1 MSTNSIFAGTI
12 VFFFLPKILLNAD
25 IISEGDNE
33 LYLYVWVLF
42 ETMQCR
48 SLSGSGAQK
57 KAENVIGV
65 PKDIIWIE
73 GKTKTE
79 I

>member
-1 MSTNSIFAGTI
+1 MNFTSMYGFC
-12 VFFFLPKILLNAD
+12 LK
-25 IISEGDNE
+25 
-33 LYLYVWVLF
+33 
-42 ETMQCR
+42 TMQCR

-65 PKDIIWIE
+65 PKDMFWIE